1 MKESKIITIPVARV
15 RISDRIRSY
24 PGDLSALAESMEA
37 IGLLNPIIIDSN
49 HYLIAGYRRLTAARM
64 MGWQEIEARMVDIR
78 DKKTLLMIEMEEN
91 TTRRDFTPE
100 QLELAQR
107 LLARQEKTGV
117 VWRMVNWLLG

>member
-1 MKESKIITIPVARV
+1 MKTSRIITLPVAKV
-15 RISDRIRSY
+15 RITDRIRSY

-37 IGLLNPIIIDSN
+37 IGLLNPIVIDSN
-49 HYLIAGYRRLTAARM
+49 HYLIAGYRRLTAARKL
-64 MGWQEIEARMVDIR
+64 GWREIEARVVDVR

-91 TTRRDFTPE
+91 TTRKDFTPE

-117 VWRMVNWLLG
+117 VWKVVNWLLG